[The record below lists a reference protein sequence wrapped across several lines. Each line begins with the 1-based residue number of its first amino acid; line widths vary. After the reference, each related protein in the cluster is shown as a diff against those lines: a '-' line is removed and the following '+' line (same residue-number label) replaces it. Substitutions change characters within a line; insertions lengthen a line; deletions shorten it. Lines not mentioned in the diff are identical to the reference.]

1 MTQHSCSYMVSLW
14 RPKGNTCYVDTN
26 RACAQESKL
35 SSSKCCRTLL
45 MTLCSDR
52 VLLMLLFFS
61 CYPHHFLLRQ
71 FSKVKSLFLPKIS
84 RQSLFNIYLM
94 TCMNE
99 KASCMENLV
108 ISFATSII
116 TVLIVFALQGLIS
129 KLALGYLNV
138 LTFPVW
144 EELADNFHALLSKI
158 AKTIFNTWP
167 HLNGFNGGGWAM
179 C

>member
-1 MTQHSCSYMVSLW
+1 MIERKCRVWDVGSTGEYRIFTVFQPLRSMTQQSGSYMVSLW

-84 RQSLFNIYLM
+84 RQSRFNIYLM

-99 KASCMENLV
+99 KASCMENLE

-116 TVLIVFALQGLIS
+116 TVLIVFARQGLKS
-129 KLALGYLNV
+129 MLALGYLNV
-138 LTFPVW
+138 LTFPV
-144 EELADNFHALLSKI
+144 
-158 AKTIFNTWP
+158 
-167 HLNGFNGGGWAM
+167 
-179 C
+179 